1 MKRKKG
7 LKIFGIVFG
16 TFVLVIAI
24 MMISLFVQ
32 SGKEMKK
39 LHYNEVNMEEVANGT
54 YEGIAETS
62 LVQATV
68 EVTVAD
74 HRIQDI
80 KLIRHNNGMG
90 AKAESIL
97 KDMIEDNT
105 YEVDSVSGA
114 TMSSEVIKSAVSDA
128 LAKGVPKND

>member
-1 MKRKKG
+1 MKKV
-7 LKIFGIVFG
+7 LKILGIVFG
-16 TFVLVIAI
+16 VFVLLIAI

-32 SGKEMKK
+32 AGKEMKK
-39 LHYNEVNMEEVANGT
+39 LTYAEINMDEVADGT

-62 LVQATV
+62 VVQVTV

-74 HRIQDI
+74 NKIQDI
-80 KLIRHNNGMG
+80 KLIRHNNGKG
-90 AKAESIL
+90 AKAENIL
-97 KDMIEDNT
+97 TDMIAGNT

-128 LAKGVPKND
+128 LAKGVAKND